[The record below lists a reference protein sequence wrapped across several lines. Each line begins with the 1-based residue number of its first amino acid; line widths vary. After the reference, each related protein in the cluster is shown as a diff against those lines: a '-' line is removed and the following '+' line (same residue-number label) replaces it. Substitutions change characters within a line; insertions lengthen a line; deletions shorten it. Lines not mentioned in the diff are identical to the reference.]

1 MTDVM
6 ELLRKGRMFRAAGD
20 PSGAARYLTEA
31 AEHVPHDRTVLT
43 ELALAHFQSAA
54 LGKAEGVLRV
64 LVDLDPSD
72 GYTRLLLG
80 RTLSR
85 QSKHAEALPQLRLA
99 AALTRDPEIE
109 VEVARVRT
117 RVDADTTTGATRDV
131 TTGRE
136 APPPSP

>member
-1 MTDVM
+1 MTDVR
-6 ELLRKGRMFRAAGD
+6 ELLRKGRMFRASGD
-20 PSGAARYLTEA
+20 PSGAARYLAEA
-31 AEHVPHDRTVLT
+31 AEHAPEDRTVLT

-54 LGKAEGVLRV
+54 LGKAEGVLTA

-85 QSKHAEALPQLRLA
+85 QSRHAEALPQLRLA
-99 AALTRDPEIE
+99 AAITRDPE
-109 VEVARVRT
+109 VESEAARVEARVR
-117 RVDADTTTGATRDV
+117 
-131 TTGRE
+131 TGRE

>member
-1 MTDVM
+1 MTDIG
-6 ELLRKGRMFRAAGD
+6 ELLRKGRLFRASGD
-20 PSGAARYLTEA
+20 PSGAARYLAEA
-31 AEHVPHDRTVLT
+31 AEHAPRDRTVLT

-54 LGKAEGVLRV
+54 LGKAERVLTT

-85 QSKHAEALPQLRLA
+85 QSRHADALPHLRLA
-99 AALTRDPEIE
+99 AAITRDPEVE
-109 VEVARVRT
+109 AEVARARA
-117 RVDADTTTGATRDV
+117 RVTTT
-131 TTGRE
+131 RE

>member
-1 MTDVM
+1 MTDVL

-20 PSGAARYLTEA
+20 PSGAARYLAEA
-31 AEHVPHDRTVLT
+31 AEHAPHDRTVLT
-43 ELALAHFQSAA
+43 ELALAHFQSAS
-54 LGKAEGVLRV
+54 LGKAEGVLKA

-85 QSKHAEALPQLRLA
+85 QSRHAEALPQLRLA
-99 AALTRDPEIE
+99 AALTRDPEVE
-109 VEVARVRT
+109 TEVARVRA
-117 RVDADTTTGATRDV
+117 RVADAV
-131 TTGRE
+131 TTGPE

>member
-1 MTDVM
+1 MTDVL
-6 ELLRKGRMFRAAGD
+6 ELLRKGRMFRAAGN
-20 PSGAARYLTEA
+20 PSGAARYLAEA
-31 AEHVPHDRTVLT
+31 AEAAPRDRTVLT

-54 LGKAEGVLRV
+54 LGKAEGVLTA

-85 QSKHAEALPQLRLA
+85 QSRHAEALPHLRLA
-99 AALTRDPEIE
+99 AARTRDAE
-109 VEVARVRT
+109 VAEEVARVEA
-117 RVDADTTTGATRDV
+117 RVTPVV

-136 APPPSP
+136 APQPSP

>member
-1 MTDVM
+1 MTDVR
-6 ELLRKGRMFRAAGD
+6 ELLDKGREFRAAGD
-20 PSGAARYLTEA
+20 PSSAARFLVEA
-31 AEHVPHDRTVLT
+31 AVEAPRDRTVLM

-54 LGKAEGVLRV
+54 LGKAEGVLTT

-85 QSKHAEALPQLRLA
+85 QSRHVEALPQLRLA

-109 VEVARVRT
+109 TEVARVEAR
-117 RVDADTTTGATRDV
+117 V
-131 TTGRE
+131 TTDQ
-136 APPPSP
+136 AVPPPSL

>member
-1 MTDVM
+1 MTDVL
-6 ELLRKGRMFRAAGD
+6 ELLRKGRMFRASGD
-20 PSGAARYLTEA
+20 PSGAARYLVEA
-31 AEHVPHDRTVLT
+31 AEHAPRDRTVLT

-54 LGKAEGVLRV
+54 LGKAEGVLTA

-72 GYTRLLLG
+72 GYARLLLG

-85 QSKHAEALPQLRLA
+85 QSRHAEALPQLRLA
-99 AALTRDPEIE
+99 AAITRDPE
-109 VEVARVRT
+109 VASEVARVEAR
-117 RVDADTTTGATRDV
+117 V

>member
-1 MTDVM
+1 MTDVR

-20 PSGAARYLTEA
+20 PSGAARHLAEA
-31 AEHVPHDRTVLT
+31 AAHAPEDRTVLT

-54 LGKAEGVLRV
+54 LGKAEGVLTT
-64 LVDLDPSD
+64 LVELDPSD

-85 QSKHAEALPQLRLA
+85 QSRHAEALPQLRLA
-99 AALTRDPEIE
+99 AAITRDPE
-109 VEVARVRT
+109 VEAEAARVLAR
-117 RVDADTTTGATRDV
+117 V
-131 TTGRE
+131 TTDRE